1 MEALKEISQ
10 SLQKTVLPLPT
21 YMSNI
26 AQYIDIIKLQ
36 AYQLDSKIVF
46 VLEIPLVDP
55 EIFTLYQL
63 YSIPILDNQTGFH
76 HILSTIHKYI
86 ARDDDSISYVLPMD
100 TEKCNQISQNQRMCT
115 DILPYPID
123 TDAICEAQLLKPL
136 SNLPKTCQM
145 SMLLAQ
151 GYNVQEIDR
160 NLWLLTISDPLP
172 VTIKCARKDVTTRII
187 KTNSIL
193 RLIPECIAFIGSTR
207 IHAKDQIEKYTNI
220 TYRSHPVNVPYRCCD
235 HFETKSHLSKLKPLK
250 LSKINV
256 DDLNI
261 AQHKLDQY
269 SEELDYIMSQSFIE
283 EHLPLFTISTL
294 SLIII
299 LVILYLCCKYRTK
312 IFPKIAISLS
322 QDQPPTSA
330 PRRNS
335 IRQKLQ
341 SLTSFR
347 RRPNVQQESEEEAE
361 TPISL

>member
-1 MEALKEISQ
+1 MEALKEIFQ
-10 SLQKTVLPLPT
+10 SLQNNVLPLPT

-76 HILSTIHKYI
+76 RILSTVHKYI

-220 TYRSHPVNVPYRCCD
+220 TYRSHRANVPYRCCD

-261 AQHKLDQY
+261 AQHKLEQY
-269 SEELDYIMSQSFIE
+269 SEELDHIMSQSFIE

-294 SLIII
+294 SLIIF

-361 TPISL
+361 APISL